1 MAAADWPVNS
11 SPDTI
16 LLLGVG
22 AWGKTILHLLQQQGF
37 SVRVWQ
43 RSHGPLTQA
52 QLVDVQII
60 ISTLSI
66 QGVRGIAQQLQAL
79 TISPGL
85 ALISATKGL
94 EPNTAA
100 TATQIWS
107 ELLPQAQ
114 IVVLS
119 GPNLAAEINQGL
131 PAAAVIGGDLE
142 IAAQAQRLFA
152 MPKFRVYTNPDRRG
166 VELGGVLK
174 NVMAIA
180 CGVND
185 GLGLGVNARSA
196 LITRGLLEMVR
207 VGTHWGGDVQ
217 TFYGLSGLGDLLAT
231 CTSPLSRN
239 YQIGWHLAQGTL
251 LKEALEKIVGTAEG
265 VNTALV
271 LSDYAQAHELDVPI
285 TQAVTTVLQDEV
297 TPQQA
302 MIQLLERPFKP
313 ETLNHSFS

>member
-1 MAAADWPVNS
+1 MEAGSPVEKLG
-11 SPDTI
+11 PKI
-16 LLLGVG
+16 LLLGLG
-22 AWGKTILHLLQQQGF
+22 AWGKTLLHLLERQGLR
-37 SVRVWQ
+37 VRVWQ
-43 RSHGPLTQA
+43 R
-52 QLVDVQII
+52 VQGMLLPESVQTSSII
-60 ISTLSI
+60 ISTLPI
-66 QGVRGIAQQLQAL
+66 KGVRAIAERVRDCNWA
-79 TISPGL
+79 PGQV
-85 ALISATKGL
+85 LISATKGL
-94 EPNTAA
+94 EPDTAA

-107 ELLPQAQ
+107 EILPQAKT
-114 IVVLS
+114 VVLS
-119 GPNLAAEINQGL
+119 GPNLAAEIHQGL
-131 PAAAVIGGDLE
+131 PAAAVIGGE
-142 IAAQAQRLFA
+142 SVAAALAQELFA
-152 MPKFRVYTNPDRRG
+152 MPLFRVYTNPDRRG

-239 YQIGWHLAQGTL
+239 YQVGWHLAQGKPL
-251 LKEALEKIVGTAEG
+251 QGALSQVVGTAEG

-271 LSDYAQAHELDVPI
+271 LSHYAQAHDLDVPI
-285 TQAVTTVLQDEV
+285 TQAVTAVLTEQI

-302 MIQLLERPFKP
+302 INQLLERPFKA
-313 ETLNHSFS
+313 ETVSD

>member
-1 MAAADWPVNS
+1 MVAADWPVHS
-11 SPDTI
+11 VQDKI
-16 LLLGVG
+16 LLLGLG
-22 AWGKTILHLLQQQGF
+22 AWGKTILSVLNRQGF
-37 SVRVWQ
+37 SVRIWQ
-43 RSHGPLTQA
+43 RHQGPLTPG
-52 QLVDVQII
+52 QLEPIQII
-60 ISTLSI
+60 ISTLPI
-66 QGVRGIAQQLQAL
+66 QGVRGIAQQVQAL
-79 TISPGL
+79 NLPPGRV
-85 ALISATKGL
+85 LISATKGL
-94 EPNTAA
+94 EPQTAA
-100 TATQIWS
+100 TATQIWT

-142 IAAQAQRLFA
+142 IAAQAQSLFA
-152 MPKFRVYTNPDRRG
+152 MPTFRVYTNPDRRG

-207 VGTHWGGDVQ
+207 VGTHWGGDIQ

-239 YQIGWHLAQGTL
+239 YQVGWHLAQGTA
-251 LKEALEKIVGTAEG
+251 LKDALERVIGTAEG

-271 LSDYAQAHELDVPI
+271 LSDYAQAHDLDVPI
-285 TQAVTTVLQDEV
+285 TQAVTTVLRDEV

-302 MIQLLERPFKP
+302 LTQLLERPFKV
-313 ETLNHSFS
+313 ETLDH

>member
-1 MAAADWPVNS
+1 MEPTGLPVNLVQ
-11 SPDTI
+11 PKV
-16 LLLGVG
+16 LLLGLG
-22 AWGKTILHLLQQQGF
+22 AWGKTILYLLQRQGLE
-37 SVRVWQ
+37 VKIWQ
-43 RSHGPLTQA
+43 RALGPLRWQ
-52 QLVDVQII
+52 DVKAAPVII
-60 ISTLSI
+60 CTLPI
-66 QGVRGIAQQLQAL
+66 KGVRAIAQQLQDL
-79 TISPGL
+79 QLPPGQL
-85 ALISATKGL
+85 LISATKGL
-94 EPNTAA
+94 EPQTAA
-100 TATQIWS
+100 TASQIWAN
-107 ELLPQAQ
+107 LLPQATT
-114 IVVLS
+114 VVFS

-131 PAAAVIGGDLE
+131 PAAAVIAGDLE
-142 IAAQAQRLFA
+142 AAAQAQSLFA
-152 MPKFRVYTNPDRRG
+152 MPTFRVYTNPDRRG

-239 YQIGWHLAQGTL
+239 YQVGWHLAQGTSL
-251 LKEALEKIVGTAEG
+251 DKALEAIVGTAEG

-271 LSDYAQAHELDVPI
+271 LSDYAQAHDLDVPI
-285 TQAVTTVLQDEV
+285 TQAVTTLLKDQV

-302 MIQLLERPFKP
+302 IAQLLERPFKV
-313 ETLNHSFS
+313 EMF